1 MALSTEQIIELQKY
15 QKMLYQL
22 EKILLVSGNEDQKKR
37 VSKTIQ
43 KYKSRILSISPD
55 GIPDEV
61 LVARPTVKTSVESK
75 SSGSNDPSKQVVTSV
90 PTQGYLTKE
99 NVLSN
104 LVIMKVSPNSH
115 DTEINMIATLV
126 TMLEQEYVPVLSDS
140 HIKFDFSHVAE
151 RDGILKHLENIQR
164 TMKVLSETIE
174 EYALSEKQD
183 FKEQLGRMKNK
194 QSRIFIAEA
203 GDLFKTFKAFLDK
216 VLTELND
223 GISIIMNLEE
233 KIQFNPKFEK
243 ATILQSKT
251 IPDALRQ
258 FYEFIQAALD
268 NIAMPGKLR

>member
-126 TMLEQEYVPVLSDS
+126 TMLEQEYVPVLS
-140 HIKFDFSHVAE
+140 
-151 RDGILKHLENIQR
+151 
-164 TMKVLSETIE
+164 
-174 EYALSEKQD
+174 
-183 FKEQLGRMKNK
+183 
-194 QSRIFIAEA
+194 
-203 GDLFKTFKAFLDK
+203 
-216 VLTELND
+216 
-223 GISIIMNLEE
+223 
-233 KIQFNPKFEK
+233 
-243 ATILQSKT
+243 
-251 IPDALRQ
+251 
-258 FYEFIQAALD
+258 
-268 NIAMPGKLR
+268 